1 MNKGITLT
9 VLFLLIGCGS
19 IDPTAAKINS
29 SKQFEAEYAT
39 WTSSTVTFR
48 ETETDRQIIKAK
60 VKGDKFYF
68 QVYRNFLSSDNLA
81 EEVIYD
87 GKTLWLVTKSMGG
100 RFKDIVVYQPMS
112 TGQSRALHF
121 WKLPQMHFSKPTEE
135 NQYYVYKAGGAFRG
149 GNTDISIYVDKKDY
163 VVKKA
168 KTALYISDMVDE
180 PYSVDHLECKSIVFK
195 EIPDTVFDYKPA
207 PNAEVKTSAEAIRG
221 GMDAFKDLLTGKL
234 K

>member
-1 MNKGITLT
+1 VNKGVALT
-9 VLFLLIGCGS
+9 VLFLLMGCGS
-19 IDPTAAKINS
+19 LDPMAAKINS

-39 WTSSTVTFR
+39 WKSSTVTFR

-60 VKGDKFYF
+60 VKGNKFYF
-68 QVYRNFLSSDNLA
+68 QVYKNFLSNDNLI

-87 GKTLWLVTKSMGG
+87 GKTLWLIYKGMG
-100 RFKDIVVYQPMS
+100 RLIKDTVVYQPIS
-112 TGQSRALHF
+112 AGQARALHF
-121 WKLPQMHFSKPTEE
+121 WKLPPIKLSKPTEE
-135 NQYYVYKAGGAFRG
+135 GGYYVYKTGGAFRG
-149 GNTDISIYVDKKDY
+149 GRTDISIYVDKKDY

-195 EIPDTVFDYKPA
+195 DIPDTVFDYKPT
-207 PNAEVKTSAEAIRG
+207 PNAEVKTSAEAIRD